1 MNNILQQLLSVVS
14 KERLAEAYEASE
26 KSFAITKRRI
36 ALGMNTNQ
44 YAEYMGVSPK
54 TIEVWENGD
63 YNFTQKE
70 WAYVNS
76 K

>member
-1 MNNILQQLLSVVS
+1 MNNILQQLLNVVS
-14 KERLAEAYEASE
+14 KEQLAEAYEASE

-36 ALGMNTNQ
+36 ALSMNTAQ
-44 YAEYMGVSPK
+44 YAEYLGVSPQ
-54 TIEVWENGD
+54 TIEAWENGD

-70 WAYVNS
+70 WEYANS